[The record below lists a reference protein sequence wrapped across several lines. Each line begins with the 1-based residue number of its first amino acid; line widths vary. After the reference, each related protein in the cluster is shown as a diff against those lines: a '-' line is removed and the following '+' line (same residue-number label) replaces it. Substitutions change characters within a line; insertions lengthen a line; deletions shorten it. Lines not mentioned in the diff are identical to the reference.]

1 MDVQRETENI
11 FSREDDI
18 SDVILKTL
26 SEEREYITFVKTIV
40 DEMCNKE
47 EIDDE

>member
-11 FSREDDI
+11 ISHEDDI

-26 SEEREYITFVKTIV
+26 SEERE
-40 DEMCNKE
+40 
-47 EIDDE
+47 